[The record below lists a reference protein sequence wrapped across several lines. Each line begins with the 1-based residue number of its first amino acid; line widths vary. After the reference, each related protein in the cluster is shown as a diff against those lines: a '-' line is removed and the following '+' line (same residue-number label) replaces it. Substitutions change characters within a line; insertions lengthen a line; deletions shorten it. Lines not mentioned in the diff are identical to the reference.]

1 MWVYHT
7 THKDNEPP
15 NWLFDP
21 ACGWV
26 ERVWGCEAF
35 GLIGFRGSGLRSYGS
50 EGSEDLG
57 FKGLSG

>member
-1 MWVYHT
+1 MWA
-7 THKDNEPP
+7 
-15 NWLFDP
+15 L
-21 ACGWV
+21 GGGGV